1 MLMNSARRW
10 SEHEI
15 VFRGAWNQKRA
26 RTLIRLG
33 LRDPGKLRAMN
44 QSMSK
49 AKPTDGDEPQADPKL
64 DARAIGAIGRAL
76 RAHYDDLVTSPL
88 PDRFNEL
95 IAKLGSDD
103 RPAQKDETGPEG
115 RANAAG

>member
-1 MLMNSARRW
+1 
-10 SEHEI
+10 
-15 VFRGAWNQKRA
+15 
-26 RTLIRLG
+26 
-33 LRDPGKLRAMN
+33 MN

-103 RPAQKDETGPEG
+103 KTRPAPKDETAPEG